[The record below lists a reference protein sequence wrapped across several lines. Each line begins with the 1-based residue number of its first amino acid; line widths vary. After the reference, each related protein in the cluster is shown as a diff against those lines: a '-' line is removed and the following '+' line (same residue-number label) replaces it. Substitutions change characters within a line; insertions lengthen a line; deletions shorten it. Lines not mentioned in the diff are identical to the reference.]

1 MNFNTLFKIFS
12 GFFIIGVS
20 VGYILGFFVSMNLK
34 NENFAYLSILFLV
47 AGIFLLIYG
56 SLFQGENGDKKKYN

>member
-1 MNFNTLFKIFS
+1 MHLNTLFKIFS

-34 NENFAYLSILFLV
+34 NVNFAYLSILFLV

-56 SLFQGENGDKKKYN
+56 SLFQVKNGD

>member
-1 MNFNTLFKIFS
+1 MNFNTLLKIFS

-34 NENFAYLSILFLV
+34 NVNFAYLSILFLV

-56 SLFQGENGDKKKYN
+56 SLFQVKNGD

>member
-1 MNFNTLFKIFS
+1 MNFNTLLKIFS
-12 GFFIIGVS
+12 GFFITGVS

-34 NENFAYLSILFLV
+34 SVNFAYLSILFLV

-56 SLFQGENGDKKKYN
+56 SLFQVKNGD

>member
-1 MNFNTLFKIFS
+1 MNFNSLVKIFL
-12 GFFIIGVS
+12 GFFITGVS
-20 VGYILGFFVSMNLK
+20 VGYILGFFISLNLK
-34 NENFAYLSILFLV
+34 NINLSYLSILFLV

>member
-1 MNFNTLFKIFS
+1 MNFNTLFKIFL

-34 NENFAYLSILFLV
+34 NVNFAYLSILFLV

-56 SLFQGENGDKKKYN
+56 SLFQVKNGD

>member
-12 GFFIIGVS
+12 GFFITGVS

-34 NENFAYLSILFLV
+34 SVNFAYLSILFLV

-56 SLFQGENGDKKKYN
+56 SLFQVKNGD

>member
-1 MNFNTLFKIFS
+1 MNFNTLVKIFS

-20 VGYILGFFVSMNLK
+20 VGYILGFFINMNLK
-34 NENFAYLSILFLV
+34 NVNFAYLSILFLV

-56 SLFQGENGDKKKYN
+56 SLFQVKNGD

>member
-56 SLFQGENGDKKKYN
+56 SLFQVKNGD

>member
-1 MNFNTLFKIFS
+1 MNFNTLFKVFS

-20 VGYILGFFVSMNLK
+20 DGYILGFFVSMNLK
-34 NENFAYLSILFLV
+34 NVNFAYLSILFLV

-56 SLFQGENGDKKKYN
+56 SLFQVKNGD

>member
-20 VGYILGFFVSMNLK
+20 VGYILGFFISMNLK
-34 NENFAYLSILFLV
+34 NVNFAYLSILFLV

-56 SLFQGENGDKKKYN
+56 SLFQVKNGD